1 MFGGCK
7 NNPEIL
13 SSAKIDK
20 YIPSGFTM
28 STILSFK
35 STENK
40 HDLYRDKYSIK
51 KFCEYLRE
59 HAAKIINFKNKK

>member
-1 MFGGCK
+1 MIYSDLKCLIKMFDGCK

-13 SSAKIDK
+13 SSTKIDK

-40 HDLYRDKYSIK
+40 HDLYRDKY
-51 KFCEYLRE
+51 LR
-59 HAAKIINFKNKK
+59 KSFVNI